1 MPNKSLVI
9 NMLPPTNVVAVRQ
22 CFQLCLC
29 VCPQGWH
36 PHLTI
41 TLDAIGQLKV
51 IWGLP
56 PTALTIQG
64 PLLPPSHQ
72 TTNPPGHVQTCSLCI
87 TDCWQTNGWH
97 STEMPSIVLNLFVK
111 YSHGRCCPKDVNM

>member
-72 TTNPPGHVQTCSLCI
+72 TTNPPRDMFKLVHCASRTVGKRTVGIRLKCL
-87 TDCWQTNGWH
+87 
-97 STEMPSIVLNLFVK
+97 LLF
-111 YSHGRCCPKDVNM
+111 